1 MLRRIT
7 ILSMLLVLT
16 IGVGLIDPGPWKQAS
31 FASNQ
36 VQTVDVAIRGFAFQP
51 NTITVPVGTTVRW
64 TNQDSV
70 SHTTTS
76 NDRVWDS
83 GTLRQGQSFSFTFTK
98 PGTFPY
104 FCAIHPGMT
113 GTVVVTGTAAEEVQ
127 EFAVIH
133 SLKELRLFPGTVTV
147 KKGVKVRLF
156 NIALDGAHPSVAI
169 SSDADGKNLV
179 FGVKAFNVETGKLTT
194 VEFTPDKSGEF
205 FISHKPH
212 GHDIVGK
219 LIVKD

>member
-1 MLRRIT
+1 MLAA
-7 ILSMLLVLT
+7 LLLGAAEAGWEAS
-16 IGVGLIDPGPWKQAS
+16 IASSQA
-31 FASNQ
+31 
-36 VQTVDVAIRGFAFQP
+36 QTVDVAIRGFAFQP
-51 NTITVPVGTTVRW
+51 QTITVPVGTTVRW

-70 SHTTTS
+70 AHTSTS
-76 NDRVWDS
+76 KNGVWDS
-83 GTLRQGQSFSFTFTK
+83 GSLRQGQSFSFTFTK

-104 FCAIHPGMT
+104 FCTIHPSMT
-113 GTVVVTGTAAEEVQ
+113 ATVIVTGTATEEVQ
-127 EFAVIH
+127 EFALIH
-133 SLKELRLFPGTVTV
+133 SLKELKIFPSTVTV

-156 NIALDGAHPSVAI
+156 NTALDGAHPSVAI

-179 FGVKAFNVETGKLTT
+179 FGVKAFSVEVGKLTT